1 MTERIDVKASQET
14 IAENADEAR
23 SIGAV
28 ASRSSM
34 LGEGDALYHA
44 GSTHPG
50 GEGLFRANYYD
61 RGVDEYLEALNYHL
75 DVDDVRGKV
84 IIDIGS
90 GKTSR
95 FGRELTAKGA
105 HVLSINPALRGEDSR
120 NILQH
125 SLDKK
130 HRSDLFWYE
139 ETKPRHTRLPRWLGG
154 KKPETAPEREAPN
167 SVAGLGQALPVRD
180 NSVDTVVSVFGIPQY
195 LHHLD
200 PNLAGNDEKILQGYT
215 AEVRDRDKTLI
226 RTSFE
231 EVVRVLKPGG
241 KAYFADTHR
250 APGQTK
256 NINPYSPGDG
266 TEVIEVLE
274 GLKGRMVYEI
284 EEAPLPDGST
294 HRIISLTKTA

>member
-1 MTERIDVKASQET
+1 MTERLDVKTSQET
-14 IAENADEAR
+14 MSEDADEAR
-23 SIGAV
+23 SMGAV

-34 LGEGDALYHA
+34 LGEGDTLYHA
-44 GSTHPG
+44 GSINPG
-50 GEGLFRANYYD
+50 GEGLFRNNYYD
-61 RGVDEYLEALNYHL
+61 RGVDEYLEALNHHL

-84 IIDIGS
+84 IVDIGS

-105 HVLSINPALRGEDSR
+105 HVLSVNPALRGEDSR
-120 NILQH
+120 NILQQ

-139 ETKPRHTRLPRWLGG
+139 ETKPRQTRLRRWFGG
-154 KKPETAPEREAPN
+154 RNPEPPEREVPN
-167 SVAGLGQALPVRD
+167 SVAGLGQALPVRE
-180 NSVDTVVSVFGIPQY
+180 NSADIVVSVFGIPQY

-200 PNLAGNDEKILQGYT
+200 PNLAGDDEKILQEYT
-215 AEVRDRDKTLI
+215 AEVRDQDKTLI

-250 APGQTK
+250 TPGQTK
-256 NINPYSPGDG
+256 NINPYSPSDG
-266 TEVIEVLE
+266 TEVVEVLNS
-274 GLKGRMVYEI
+274 LNGRLAYEI

-294 HRIISLTKTA
+294 RRIISLTKLA